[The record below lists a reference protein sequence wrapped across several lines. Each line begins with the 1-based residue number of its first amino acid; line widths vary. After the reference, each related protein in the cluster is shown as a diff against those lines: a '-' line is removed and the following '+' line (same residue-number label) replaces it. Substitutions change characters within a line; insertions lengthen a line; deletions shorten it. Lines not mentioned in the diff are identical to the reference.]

1 MDIDFRNFKY
11 TNKTFGKS
19 YGNILLKKTANY
31 IEKTLAEVPH
41 LLARGYADHFYAF
54 IKLQNNPEYYT
65 YIFLQQYYDADYI
78 KKKLEL
84 LIKVGI
90 VFVNPSKEQ
99 DTVENLLGK
108 ASYAKRFISANS
120 QTPFMIFD
128 KKIEETMNSEAFTE
142 KNFLTSLKNNEFIV
156 M

>member
-1 MDIDFRNFKY
+1 MIAIIIGCFLFILYLVLLHIKFYQNLYIDSVTGFLKSAKFETEVSKELLKKNNSYYIIMDIDFRNFKY

-78 KKKLEL
+78 KK
-84 LIKVGI
+84 
-90 VFVNPSKEQ
+90 SW
-99 DTVENLLGK
+99 
-108 ASYAKRFISANS
+108 
-120 QTPFMIFD
+120 
-128 KKIEETMNSEAFTE
+128 
-142 KNFLTSLKNNEFIV
+142 NFL
-156 M
+156 